1 MNLMQQRIK
10 LKKINAN
17 FFRRLGANVRDR
29 YREHIF
35 GKAIDVHGRTF
46 KGYSDTYGTRKRAN
60 KFKRQAS
67 NYANSKAPVLT
78 TDLLRDFTLISAGKG
93 GFQVG
98 WASQGAKI
106 KWLAKVGR
114 ELTTSRQPFPE
125 KLNKYMER
133 EVFKAIE
140 KSLPNK
146 TTRHKM

>member
-1 MNLMQQRIK
+1 M
-10 LKKINAN
+10 
-17 FFRRLGANVRDR
+17 
-29 YREHIF
+29 
-35 GKAIDVHGRTF
+35 
-46 KGYSDTYGTRKRAN
+46 
-60 KFKRQAS
+60 
-67 NYANSKAPVLT
+67 T

-125 KLNKYMER
+125 ELNKYMER